1 LSDIL
6 SKEEKLKILKS
17 IETDEEF
24 RYSLLGALGF
34 TEILKRLD
42 AFEKNQEMILSEIR
56 KLWEEV
62 KELKESQ
69 NKLWEEVKELK
80 ESQNKLWEEVKEL
93 KESQNKLWEEVK
105 ELKESQNKLW
115 EEVKELKESQNKLWE
130 EVKEL
135 KESQNKL
142 WEEVKEL
149 KESQN
154 KLWEEVKELKA
165 TQNEILKEIAKLWQA
180 VGDLRKD
187 VNELKETTKNMQRTL
202 ERLTLSVEDEGREV
216 IEYRLEKELGEKI
229 NLDRIFFDNE
239 EIDIYGASNELFV
252 IGEATVRLGIGLIEE
267 LERKIEKIKEKR
279 QDLIRKKMIKLIY
292 VDIATPDSIEL
303 AKKNGVW
310 LLTVKGDI
318 TPRIIHEINL

>member
-1 LSDIL
+1 MSDIL

-56 KLWEEV
+56 
-62 KELKESQ
+62 
-69 NKLWEEVKELK
+69 
-80 ESQNKLWEEVKEL
+80 
-93 KESQNKLWEEVK
+93 
-105 ELKESQNKLW
+105 
-115 EEVKELKESQNKLWE
+115 
-130 EVKEL
+130 
-135 KESQNKL
+135 KL

-310 LLTVKGDI
+310 ILTVKGDI
-318 TPRIIHEINL
+318 TPRIIHEIKL

>member
-1 LSDIL
+1 MSDIL

-56 KLWEEV
+56 
-62 KELKESQ
+62 
-69 NKLWEEVKELK
+69 
-80 ESQNKLWEEVKEL
+80 
-93 KESQNKLWEEVK
+93 
-105 ELKESQNKLW
+105 
-115 EEVKELKESQNKLWE
+115 
-130 EVKEL
+130 
-135 KESQNKL
+135 KL

-310 LLTVKGDI
+310 ILTVKGDI

>member
-56 KLWEEV
+56 
-62 KELKESQ
+62 
-69 NKLWEEVKELK
+69 
-80 ESQNKLWEEVKEL
+80 
-93 KESQNKLWEEVK
+93 
-105 ELKESQNKLW
+105 
-115 EEVKELKESQNKLWE
+115 KLWE

-310 LLTVKGDI
+310 ILTVKGDI

>member
-1 LSDIL
+1 MSDIL

-42 AFEKNQEMILSEIR
+42 VFEKNQEMILSEIR
-56 KLWEEV
+56 
-62 KELKESQ
+62 
-69 NKLWEEVKELK
+69 
-80 ESQNKLWEEVKEL
+80 
-93 KESQNKLWEEVK
+93 
-105 ELKESQNKLW
+105 KLW

-310 LLTVKGDI
+310 ILTVKGDI

>member
-56 KLWEEV
+56 
-62 KELKESQ
+62 
-69 NKLWEEVKELK
+69 
-80 ESQNKLWEEVKEL
+80 
-93 KESQNKLWEEVK
+93 
-105 ELKESQNKLW
+105 
-115 EEVKELKESQNKLWE
+115 
-130 EVKEL
+130 
-135 KESQNKL
+135 KL

-310 LLTVKGDI
+310 ILTVKGDI

>member
-1 LSDIL
+1 MSDML

-24 RYSLLGALGF
+24 RYSLLGALGL
-34 TEILKRLD
+34 TEIIKRLD
-42 AFEKNQEMILSEIR
+42 TLEKNQEMILLEIR
-56 KLWEEV
+56 
-62 KELKESQ
+62 
-69 NKLWEEVKELK
+69 
-80 ESQNKLWEEVKEL
+80 
-93 KESQNKLWEEVK
+93 
-105 ELKESQNKLW
+105 
-115 EEVKELKESQNKLWE
+115 
-130 EVKEL
+130 
-135 KESQNKL
+135 KL

-202 ERLTLSVEDEGREV
+202 ERLTLSVEDEGKEV

-229 NLDRIFFDNE
+229 KLDRIFIDNE
-239 EIDIYGASNELFV
+239 EIDIYGASNELLV
-252 IGEATVRLGIGLIEE
+252 IGEATVRLGVGLIDEM
-267 LERKIEKIKEKR
+267 ERKIEKVKEKR
-279 QDLIRKKMIKLIY
+279 PDLIRKRMIKLIY

-303 AKKNGVW
+303 AKKKGIW
-310 LLTVKGDI
+310 ILTVKGDI
-318 TPRIIHEINL
+318 TPRIIHELS